1 MTMDRTQVNIRL
13 ERQLLD
19 ELDEMAVEESV
30 DRAELARRLLR
41 DGLKRER
48 LMRAVRRYREGEVSA
63 ARAAEE
69 ARISLYEMLDRIH
82 AEGIPYELD
91 DEELDRIDAML
102 GGQGQAAG
110 VAEQRAR
117 YAAQQADA
125 ASGIDDLRAQFRPEK
140 IRWLFVG
147 ESSPAGGTHFYR
159 ANSNLFRA
167 VQEAF
172 AQAFG
177 DEVPSGPA
185 FLHDFRERGAWL
197 VDLADRPVNRLKGR
211 ERAAAVAAGVER
223 LTSVITAARPER
235 IFVIKASIETDVRRA
250 TQAAQFDGDLVAL
263 PFPVR
268 QWRAAFVRKL
278 AAALLHG

>member
-1 MTMDRTQVNIRL
+1 MTADRTQVNIRL

-82 AEGIPYELD
+82 AEGIPYEPD

-102 GGQGQAAG
+102 GAQGQPAG

-117 YAAQQADA
+117 YAPQPADA
-125 ASGIDDLRAQFRPEK
+125 AGGIDDLRAQFRPET

-177 DEVPSGPA
+177 DEVPSGDA
-185 FLHDFRERGAWL
+185 FLHYFRARGAWL
-197 VDLADRPVNRLKGR
+197 VDLADRPVNRLKER
-211 ERAAAVAAGVER
+211 ERAAAVAVGVER
-223 LTSVITAARPER
+223 LTSVIIASEPER
-235 IFVIKASIETDVRRA
+235 IFVVKASIETDVRRA
-250 TQAAQFDGDLVAL
+250 TQAARFGGDLVAL

-278 AAALLHG
+278 AAALTHG